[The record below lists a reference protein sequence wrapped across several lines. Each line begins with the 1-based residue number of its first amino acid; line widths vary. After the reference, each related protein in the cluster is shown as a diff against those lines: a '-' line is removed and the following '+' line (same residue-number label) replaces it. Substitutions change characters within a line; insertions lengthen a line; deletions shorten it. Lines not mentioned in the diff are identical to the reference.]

1 MGLVAEGDIR
11 AVVVTFDD
19 GAREVWQ
26 GTAPTQATLLE
37 KLPAVPLGEQTDI
50 GAAIDLGVS
59 SLKRDDGRPVAAIV
73 LITDGELD
81 AAPTSKYPSATAPAW
96 AELRTAADATVA
108 TPDDV
113 TGYLAGLTDQ
123 LTRVRIAEVLGV
135 DLTDPLTA
143 TLEPSSVQGTT
154 LMATATFVSTATTVP
169 YLITAADL
177 LPPADGVALIM
188 DPPSLELEPGA
199 TATATVTV
207 SGLPTTGSF
216 ALQAQLDSPWAVDL
230 QAAGLTIPALLET
243 PPVAFDLDAATP
255 APSQTPSPTQGA
267 DEAGTSGSADAPEVA
282 IPSWLAPGAAGLAA
296 LVALAL
302 VIARLV
308 LARLPHLGGS
318 LAILDGDDVTDEVLL
333 TGRSLRTRRDGLKLA
348 AKARRDG
355 KVDVSGT
362 SDGQRFSGTL
372 DDGDSLEAG
381 AAHVRYTS
389 KRSRMLEMVTG
400 D

>member
-1 MGLVAEGDIR
+1 M
-11 AVVVTFDD
+11 
-19 GAREVWQ
+19 
-26 GTAPTQATLLE
+26 
-37 KLPAVPLGEQTDI
+37 
-50 GAAIDLGVS
+50 
-59 SLKRDDGRPVAAIV
+59 
-73 LITDGELD
+73 
-81 AAPTSKYPSATAPAW
+81 
-96 AELRTAADATVA
+96 
-108 TPDDV
+108 
-113 TGYLAGLTDQ
+113 
-123 LTRVRIAEVLGV
+123 
-135 DLTDPLTA
+135 
-143 TLEPSSVQGTT
+143 QGTT

-333 TGRSLRTRRDGLKLA
+333 TGRSLRTSRDGLKLA

>member
-123 LTRVRIAEVLGV
+123 LTRVRIAEVLGA
-135 DLTDPLTA
+135 LM
-143 TLEPSSVQGTT
+143 SS
-154 LMATATFVSTATTVP
+154 
-169 YLITAADL
+169 
-177 LPPADGVALIM
+177 
-188 DPPSLELEPGA
+188 
-199 TATATVTV
+199 
-207 SGLPTTGSF
+207 
-216 ALQAQLDSPWAVDL
+216 
-230 QAAGLTIPALLET
+230 
-243 PPVAFDLDAATP
+243 
-255 APSQTPSPTQGA
+255 
-267 DEAGTSGSADAPEVA
+267 PE
-282 IPSWLAPGAAGLAA
+282 
-296 LVALAL
+296 
-302 VIARLV
+302 
-308 LARLPHLGGS
+308 
-318 LAILDGDDVTDEVLL
+318 
-333 TGRSLRTRRDGLKLA
+333 
-348 AKARRDG
+348 
-355 KVDVSGT
+355 
-362 SDGQRFSGTL
+362 
-372 DDGDSLEAG
+372 
-381 AAHVRYTS
+381 
-389 KRSRMLEMVTG
+389 
-400 D
+400 